1 VKIFHII
8 QYVIGEAGG
17 FFSGRRILGG
27 GNAAAARLFRKNG
40 RKWLR
45 NGVEYGLCVG
55 SATPPPV
62 AAPND
67 ETPMPDFELSPARR
81 RLILAHALFVG
92 LTPLIP
98 APFADDL
105 AMSYFQRR
113 CVRLLAAE
121 YGVTLSEADIVALAD
136 GPGGGFFS
144 GLAKKVLAFPVK
156 LLSRTVRKL
165 LAVLEY
171 KRMGDVMSV
180 AYHQGYLLDYVFH
193 TAWRDPRAP
202 RDAAAVRRAMDR
214 ACEIVGVKPVGFVFQ
229 TVLSSSKAALANV
242 VAALTDVLRTRLG
255 GPPAPDADERRLAEG
270 VVERLAR
277 GVREVPS
284 AHFERLRAVFDSEL
298 FGENLPKRAG
308 GAD

>member
-1 VKIFHII
+1 
-8 QYVIGEAGG
+8 
-17 FFSGRRILGG
+17 
-27 GNAAAARLFRKNG
+27 
-40 RKWLR
+40 
-45 NGVEYGLCVG
+45 
-55 SATPPPV
+55 
-62 AAPND
+62 
-67 ETPMPDFELSPARR
+67 MPDFELSPARR
-81 RLILAHALFVG
+81 RLILTHALFVG

-121 YGVTLSEADIVALAD
+121 YGVTLSEADVVALAD

-144 GLAKKVLAFPVK
+144 DLAKKVLLLPVK

-180 AYHQGYLLDYVFH
+180 AYHQGYLLDYVFN
-193 TAWRDPRAP
+193 TAWRDPNVP
-202 RDAAAVRRAMDR
+202 RDAPAVRRAMDR

-229 TVLSSSKAALANV
+229 TVLLSSKAALANV

-270 VVERLAR
+270 VVERLAH
-277 GVREVPS
+277 GVREIPS

-298 FGENLPKRAG
+298 FGGNLPKRAG